1 MRILQNSILLVLLS
15 SFTVF
20 AQENDFQTWHSFS
33 VNKKIVKKLNVRL
46 KSGLRLKE
54 NSSLYSK
61 QFYDFKI
68 QLKYNKRLSF
78 SSGYRYTN
86 SCNKR
91 LQISNLHRFYLDL
104 NYKNKIIKRLFYA
117 VRNRWQNQ
125 GDVYGY
131 NITLRQKLLLSYN
144 IRKTKITPHIST
156 EYFLR
161 LDDGINKLRS
171 TIGMSYPITKKIN
184 INLAYRIQQEFYVI
198 NPETLFIFE
207 GKLSY
212 DL

>member
-68 QLKYNKRLSF
+68 QVKYNKRLSF
-78 SSGYRYTN
+78 SSGYRFAN
-86 SCNKR
+86 SWDKR
-91 LQISNLHRFYLDL
+91 LQISNIHRFYLDL
-104 NYKNKIIKRLFYA
+104 TYKNKIIKRLSYA

-131 NITLRQKLLLSYN
+131 NITLRQKFLLSYN
-144 IRKTKITPHIST
+144 IRKTKLRPHIST
-156 EYFLR
+156 EYFLI

-171 TIGMSYPITKKIN
+171 TIGMSYPVTKKID
-184 INLAYRIQQEFYVI
+184 IDLAYRIQQEFYVI